1 MSKMQKTPTQTFSC
15 EYSNMFKNTF
25 LAEHLLLLLPPLY
38 MIVVNKQEDATFL
51 RKKTEEKQ
59 MKKEWKRDSFSS
71 KVETGRIIV

>member
-1 MSKMQKTPTQTFSC
+1 MDKRK
-15 EYSNMFKNTF
+15 
-25 LAEHLLLLLPPLY
+25 
-38 MIVVNKQEDATFL
+38 EDATFL